1 MARNHLPKKSVF
13 PIKDLKN
20 QNWAYLLLDFGQIY
34 QKAFLPPF
42 LDQSVEHLLA
52 WHVNLSHTNVNLLNT
67 KMLYR
72 RSVQQNYISNIK
84 LFDRLTLVLFDRFSG
99 KIFQQIDMC
108 DRFTPWFSVQQI
120 CKLAKLSVQ
129 ICWTNQWMVD
139 AVLSPDHPPY
149 GGQNIFMCLLHVL
162 EHSKHF

>member
-1 MARNHLPKKSVF
+1 M
-13 PIKDLKN
+13 
-20 QNWAYLLLDFGQIY
+20 
-34 QKAFLPPF
+34 FLPTF

-72 RSVQQNYISNIK
+72 KSVRQNYISNVK
-84 LFDRLTLVLFDRFSG
+84 LFDRLTLILFDRFSG
-99 KIFQQIDMC
+99 KIFQQIYMC

-129 ICWTNQWMVD
+129 ICWTNQLMVD
-139 AVLSPDHPPY
+139 AVLCRWSPRWTQTGLIVTQLFKSQSNLNY
-149 GGQNIFMCLLHVL
+149 A
-162 EHSKHF
+162 S

>member
-1 MARNHLPKKSVF
+1 M
-13 PIKDLKN
+13 
-20 QNWAYLLLDFGQIY
+20 
-34 QKAFLPPF
+34 FLPTF

-99 KIFQQIDMC
+99 KIFQQIYMC

-120 CKLAKLSVQ
+120 CKLAKLRVQ
-129 ICWTNQWMVD
+129 ICWTNQLMVD
-139 AVLSPDHPPY
+139 AVIYSTDRLILIKRCSGIPKQSFYKVSLYDNWNS
-149 GGQNIFMCLLHVL
+149 GQFSCLT
-162 EHSKHF
+162 KHHNLFLLK

>member
-1 MARNHLPKKSVF
+1 M
-13 PIKDLKN
+13 
-20 QNWAYLLLDFGQIY
+20 
-34 QKAFLPPF
+34 FLPTF

-72 RSVQQNYISNIK
+72 KSVRQNYISNVK
-84 LFDRLTLVLFDRFSG
+84 LFDRLTLILFDRFSG
-99 KIFQQIDMC
+99 KIFQQIYMC

-129 ICWTNQWMVD
+129 ICWTNQLMVD
-139 AVLSPDHPPY
+139 AVIGRQLGRGNGELKYLWNSRE
-149 GGQNIFMCLLHVL
+149 IFKQKFG
-162 EHSKHF
+162 SS

>member
-1 MARNHLPKKSVF
+1 M
-13 PIKDLKN
+13 
-20 QNWAYLLLDFGQIY
+20 
-34 QKAFLPPF
+34 FLPTF

-99 KIFQQIDMC
+99 KIFEQIYMC
-108 DRFTPWFSVQQI
+108 DRFTRRFSVQQI
-120 CKLAKLSVQ
+120 CKLAKVSMQ
-129 ICWTNQWMVD
+129 IC
-139 AVLSPDHPPY
+139 
-149 GGQNIFMCLLHVL
+149 
-162 EHSKHF
+162 

>member
-1 MARNHLPKKSVF
+1 M
-13 PIKDLKN
+13 
-20 QNWAYLLLDFGQIY
+20 
-34 QKAFLPPF
+34 FLPTF

-84 LFDRLTLVLFDRFSG
+84 LFDRMTLVLFNRFSV

-129 ICWTNQWMVD
+129 ICWTNQLMVD
-139 AVLSPDHPPY
+139 AVIYWQSSGRSIKHWYCCILIYNSSYIAITIWRRPPLIDLF
-149 GGQNIFMCLLHVL
+149 NRFSRSVWPICKSV
-162 EHSKHF
+162 ERKIKE